1 MLNNRLELVRK
12 KRENQKKQEVSS
24 DQAINMFIK
33 DENPKIEKIKDDA
46 GNTTYKCGKFL
57 LEIGT
62 SNGFYGTSGNHGY
75 GGGYSLMNRLYLKFS
90 YLSSKSDNPQELY
103 KNVTKPSFSG
113 VPPEKNE
120 LFAKMGYDL
129 YNNKTPEGKAIKK
142 FLSLICKETEGNS
155 IAGKIHSEIMFRKT
169 LLGRVYTA
177 ISGRY

>member
-1 MLNNRLELVRK
+1 
-12 KRENQKKQEVSS
+12 
-24 DQAINMFIK
+24 
-33 DENPKIEKIKDDA
+33 
-46 GNTTYKCGKFL
+46 
-57 LEIGT
+57 
-62 SNGFYGTSGNHGY
+62 
-75 GGGYSLMNRLYLKFS
+75 MNRLYLKFS